1 MTASKSSK
9 TKMPWSIKGVTS
21 ETRKLAKEAAENGEE
36 TMGEWLSDTIRRV
49 GAAEA
54 AGRAVVPASKLA
66 QSGVDPEVTE
76 MLLKRIEEDE
86 KRIGNLMG
94 MLEEIVDKLSSRL
107 ERLENQLQEQRTPVS
122 RPKPKE

>member
-1 MTASKSSK
+1 
-9 TKMPWSIKGVTS
+9 MPWSIKGVTS
-21 ETRKLAKEAAENGEE
+21 ETRKLAKEAAEEGEE

-66 QSGVDPEVTE
+66 QSSVDPEITE

-107 ERLENQLQEQRTPVS
+107 ERLENQLQDQNTPVS
-122 RPKPKE
+122 RQKTKG